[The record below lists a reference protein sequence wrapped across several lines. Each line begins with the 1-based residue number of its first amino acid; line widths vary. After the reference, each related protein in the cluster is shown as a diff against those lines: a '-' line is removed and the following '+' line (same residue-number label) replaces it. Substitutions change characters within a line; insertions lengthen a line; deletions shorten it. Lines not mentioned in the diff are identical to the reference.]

1 MEREELEKWLK
12 QSFYPYFYVNST
24 SFGEFDAFDVENYA
38 DVMGED
44 KVEAIRENISDY
56 WGIHDRKSL
65 MKTTDSLLQKGDKYT
80 YAQTLEKLGEEAMK
94 CANIWELITHT
105 ITLGMQEWMH
115 GTIADASGYLHLAIY
130 VVIFRMTNI

>member
-56 WGIHDRKSL
+56 WGIHDRKRSQGR
-65 MKTTDSLLQKGDKYT
+65 TR
-80 YAQTLEKLGEEAMK
+80 
-94 CANIWELITHT
+94 
-105 ITLGMQEWMH
+105 
-115 GTIADASGYLHLAIY
+115 ASGDCGRRRIGQYKKEISEH
-130 VVIFRMTNI
+130 V

>member
-56 WGIHDRKSL
+56 YRRTVSIIHTNC
-65 MKTTDSLLQKGDKYT
+65 MPQ
-80 YAQTLEKLGEEAMK
+80 MK

>member
-1 MEREELEKWLK
+1 MLSQMNRQIQRWRLRDGAGRLEKWLK

-56 WGIHDRKSL
+56 WGI
-65 MKTTDSLLQKGDKYT
+65 MT
-80 YAQTLEKLGEEAMK
+80 EKAL
-94 CANIWELITHT
+94 
-105 ITLGMQEWMH
+105 
-115 GTIADASGYLHLAIY
+115 
-130 VVIFRMTNI
+130 